1 MNIPVTAASEY
12 ILHFLGIRKQGF
24 VHSVYRKT
32 INLSFD
38 GQLVALQ
45 AAGSPLSP
53 ISLLT
58 PLTGGEMAALP
69 VNAGMPA
76 ATGMSAAGMPA
87 ADGMSVSADGMSVSA
102 GMSAA
107 TAPGALQVGENLTF
121 LFDRVSPVN
130 LQLTGS
136 LPVEKRILLRER
148 LHDLLASRSAGSFEL
163 LFSDPGRAAEI
174 PFLAVTKEHLACA
187 SHALASSCWEEAA
200 GRLGRMIGLGP
211 GLTPAGDD
219 FLCGVLAGLILCG
232 SGEHPFSLALREYI
246 DRHLEDTN
254 AISAAF
260 LQCALKGQFSHA
272 VNSLLLLPSREEIFD
287 AFTAIGHSSGT
298 DTLCGITYLLD
309 LNSDF
314 HDDPRTPDRRC

>member
-12 ILHFLGIRKQGF
+12 ILAFLGGRLQGF

-58 PLTGGEMAALP
+58 PLTDGEMAALP
-69 VNAGMPA
+69 V
-76 ATGMSAAGMPA
+76 AAGMPA
-87 ADGMSVSADGMSVSA
+87 V
-102 GMSAA
+102 
-107 TAPGALQVGENLTF
+107 TAPGVLQVGENLEF
-121 LFDRVSPVN
+121 LLDRVSPFN

-136 LPVEKRILLRER
+136 LPSEKRILLRER
-148 LHDLLASRSAGSFEL
+148 LHSLLASRDAGSFEL
-163 LFSDPGRAAEI
+163 LFSDSLRAMEI
-174 PFLAVTKEHLACA
+174 PFLAAAKEHLACA
-187 SHALASSCWEEAA
+187 FRAMSSSYWEEAA
-200 GRLGRMIGLGP
+200 GCLGRLIGLGH
-211 GLTPAGDD
+211 GLTPGGDD

-232 SGEHPFSLALREYI
+232 GDRHPFSLALREYI
-246 DRHLEDTN
+246 DRHLKDTN
-254 AISAAF
+254 DISAAF

-272 VNSLLLLPSREEIFD
+272 VNSLLLVPSREEIFD

-309 LNSDF
+309 FDTALVL
-314 HDDPRTPDRRC
+314 P